1 MVLKRKPNSHVV
13 CIDPKK
19 KLTPKKVQSKADLVQ
34 ELKAVKLLNEALEK
48 EIKENMNT
56 ISILKE
62 KLLKQKPVDII
73 HSGCQTDDADLLFCE
88 KCEFPAETLFEL
100 GEHTGEFHTGLRIP
114 CDFCDD
120 IYLTK
125 KELKHHEDEEH
136 TNQKPK
142 VTNTE
147 GSVGFPNFSAKESQ
161 SLRYQRNSEMS
172 KCKFC
177 DEKFVNRKELMIH
190 NKKEHKET
198 LAYCWDFEDGTCKY
212 EDDCW
217 FKHET
222 RDLDKKKYHEM
233 FKCKFCD
240 EAYQQRNKLMK
251 HNREKHEETL
261 RACWNFDTGTCEFGS
276 NCWFKHREKKLNDL
290 NTGNNHYELDKSE
303 NNKIF

>member
-19 KLTPKKVQSKADLVQ
+19 KFTPKKVQSKADLVQ

-48 EIKENMNT
+48 EIKENMDT

-62 KLLKQKPVDII
+62 KLIKQKPVDII

-88 KCEFPAETLFEL
+88 ECEFPAETLFEL

-125 KELKHHEDEEH
+125 KELKHHEEEVH
-136 TNQKPK
+136 TNQQSKG
-142 VTNTE
+142 TNTE
-147 GSVGFPNFSAKESQ
+147 GNVGSPNFSVKQSQ
-161 SLRYQRNSEMS
+161 SSRDLRYSGMF

-177 DEKFVNRKELMIH
+177 DEKFLKRKELMKH
-190 NKKEHKET
+190 NKEEHKET
-198 LAYCWDFEDGTCKY
+198 LPNCWHFEDGACKY

-217 FKHET
+217 FQHKKRELNQK
-222 RDLDKKKYHEM
+222 RDHEM

-240 EAYQQRNKLMK
+240 EALQHRNKLMK
-251 HNREKHEETL
+251 HNKEKHEENL
-261 RACWNFDTGTCEFGS
+261 RACWNFDSGSCEFGS
-276 NCWFKHREKKLNDL
+276 NCWFKHTK
-290 NTGNNHYELDKSE
+290 NH
-303 NNKIF
+303 